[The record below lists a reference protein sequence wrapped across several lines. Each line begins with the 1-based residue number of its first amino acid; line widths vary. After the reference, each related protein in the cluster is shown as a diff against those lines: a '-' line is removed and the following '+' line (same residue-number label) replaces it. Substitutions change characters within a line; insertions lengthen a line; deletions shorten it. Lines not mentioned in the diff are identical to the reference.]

1 MSSVKP
7 IEATRTPGALLEGG
21 VGAARDVAGDLVEAM
36 DDRTRAL
43 LARARRARR
52 SRLVP
57 PSLALADLL
66 SLSLAYYLA
75 AILAGGHGALGASGE
90 LVIFVLTLPCWV

>member
-7 IEATRTPGALLEGG
+7 AEANRTPGALLDGG
-21 VGAARDVAGDLVEAM
+21 VGAARDAAGELVEAM
-36 DDRTRAL
+36 GDRTRAL

-57 PSLALADLL
+57 PLALADLL

-75 AILAGGHGALGASGE
+75 AIRSMWPGPRSL
-90 LVIFVLTLPCWV
+90 